1 MGRPNTVDGP
11 HAVSGPDEGGPDAVC
26 RPAAN
31 VPGGVVGP
39 PQVGP
44 VRQVEVGPGG
54 PVEVGPVRPVE
65 VGLIRPSTGV
75 RGVGPGTRSIAP
87 VEEAP
92 LLRLKG
98 LHHLLFHHLFPSA
111 PLPRS

>member
-11 HAVSGPDEGGPDAVC
+11 DAISGPDEGGPDAVG

-39 PQVGP
+39 VEMGPVGP
-44 VRQVEVGPGG
+44 VEMGPVG
-54 PVEVGPVRPVE
+54 PVEVGPV
-65 VGLIRPSTGV
+65 GPSTGV
-75 RGVGPGTRSIAP
+75 RGVGPGSISP

-92 LLRLKG
+92 LLRL
-98 LHHLLFHHLFPSA
+98 
-111 PLPRS
+111 